1 MWGTP
6 SHVTFETAGVEPL
19 LGLQGGAAAGVGGSW
34 EHLLQGMPLVRRR
47 VRRKQHVIRAGQP
60 FRGLFLVRSGIF
72 KSALISEDGRERVTA
87 FPMRG
92 ELLGQEALDLAAYPC
107 DVIALDDG
115 EVWELQPFLLRQCLP
130 GFEARLTGILAS
142 EIRRD
147 WRWMLAL
154 GSLNAEQR
162 LTSFLLDYSTRLAER
177 GFSATQM
184 LLCMTRADI
193 GSFLAM
199 QIETVVRA
207 LHRLQDQGLIEVSR
221 SHIRIVDLPRLR
233 AQSTTLN

>member
-1 MWGTP
+1 MWDTA
-6 SHVTFETAGVEPL
+6 SHVMLDTAGVAPF
-19 LGLQGGAAAGVGGSW
+19 LGVQRDVVGGSGGSW
-34 EHLLQGMPLVRRR
+34 ERMLQGTPLVKRR

-60 FRGLFLVRSGIF
+60 FRGLFLVQSGVF

-92 ELLGQEALDLAAYPC
+92 ELLGQEALDLAVYPC
-107 DVIALDDG
+107 HVTALDDG

-130 GFEARLTGILAS
+130 GFQERLSGMLAS

-147 WRWMLAL
+147 WQWMLAL

-162 LTSFLLDYSTRLAER
+162 VTSFLLDYSTRLAER

-199 QIETVVRA
+199 QIETVVRT
-207 LHRLQDQGLIEVSR
+207 LHRLQDQGLIEISR
-221 SHIRIVDLPRLR
+221 SHIRIVDLPSLR
-233 AQSTTLN
+233 AQSKTLN

>member
-1 MWGTP
+1 MWDTV
-6 SHVTFETAGVEPL
+6 SHGTFETAGVEPL
-19 LGLQGGAAAGVGGSW
+19 LGLQCDAAGGVGGRW
-34 EHLLQGMPLVRRR
+34 EHLLRGTSLVRRR

-60 FRGLFLVRSGIF
+60 FRGLLLVQSGIF

-87 FPMRG
+87 FQMRG
-92 ELLGQEALDLAAYPC
+92 DLLGQEALDLAVYPC
-107 DVIALDDG
+107 DVVALDDG
-115 EVWELQPFLLRQCLP
+115 EVWELQPFVLRQCLP
-130 GFEARLTGILAS
+130 GFQERLTAILAS

-147 WRWMLAL
+147 WQWMLAL

-162 LTSFLLDYSTRLAER
+162 LTSFLLDFSTRLAER

-207 LHRLQDQGLIEVSR
+207 LHKLQDQGLIEVSR

-233 AQSTTLN
+233 ARSKTLN